1 MPSKQPALIA
11 TPIFGPSLMLL
22 VVLAATRQDAWE
34 RFVARSGLG
43 GEVPATYGEA
53 IAAVIAFADPLL
65 SGSITLGRW
74 HPSASEWRAS

>member
-1 MPSKQPALIA
+1 V
-11 TPIFGPSLMLL
+11 L

-53 IAAVIAFADPLL
+53 IAAVIAFADPPRNPVANPPM
-65 SGSITLGRW
+65 T
-74 HPSASEWRAS
+74 RA